1 MGTDEGC
8 PPKSQSA
15 LQELLEGMWEVATDI
30 PFLFIKIK
38 SPAEMVGFCWCII
51 YYPVMR
57 VVQMK
62 LDCAQ
67 SISILMRYFHAD
79 TLIGAIIGMGK

>member
-51 YYPVMR
+51 
-57 VVQMK
+57 
-62 LDCAQ
+62 
-67 SISILMRYFHAD
+67 
-79 TLIGAIIGMGK
+79 